1 VTASAAKVVCPS
13 ECWNASGIKFFLRV
27 SCSTKTIHHL
37 PRSFDGFQKIFPFLS
52 QPQHAPPCF
61 QCLQP
66 SPSYPPGFLAILP
79 FSTLPSPFPISTCF
93 LSVSEPNVPSYQEGA
108 HDSSFEDTETQNIRL
123 VMRLHSHSP
132 IKLYIRTDLPILF
145 PRICILVNENY
156 VHIFVLI
163 HVWHICKLTS
173 N

>member
-1 VTASAAKVVCPS
+1 VAPSLPFFRSLSVPTPACPTLFSVSAT
-13 ECWNASGIKFFLRV
+13 V
-27 SCSTKTIHHL
+27 SLL
-37 PRSFDGFQKIFPFLS
+37 PPRLS
-52 QPQHAPPCF
+52 CYSAF
-61 QCLQP
+61 
-66 SPSYPPGFLAILP
+66 